1 MSAEPTERQPREK
14 GKRPSARERIC
25 ETARE
30 LFYQRGIRGV
40 GVEMIAAEAG
50 TTKMSLY
57 RNFSSK
63 DDLVAECLCEQEREF
78 WAWWDATVE
87 PLNGDPRRQ
96 IEALFEALEAQLGSD
111 HGSRGCVFANAAV
124 ELPDKHHPAR
134 KIILEHHR
142 AVRARL
148 RAICSEM
155 NARDPDALADGLVL
169 LIAGV
174 YMSCLVFEG
183 AEFKR
188 SFAETARAMLRSE
201 LGPAEA

>member
-1 MSAEPTERQPREK
+1 MSAEPTEKQPREK

-78 WAWWDATVE
+78 WAWWEATVE
-87 PLNGDPRRQ
+87 PLNGQPRRQ
-96 IEALFEALEAQLGSD
+96 IEALFDALEAQLASD
-111 HGSRGCVFANAAV
+111 HWSRGCVFANAAV

-148 RAICSEM
+148 RAICGEM
-155 NARDPDALADGLVL
+155 NARDPGALADGLVL
-169 LIAGV
+169 LMAGV

-183 AEFKR
+183 AEFKQ
-188 SFAETARAMLRSE
+188 SFAATARAMLRSE